1 MNQIDNDI
9 NSLFVWFSPDFY
21 EGFVY
26 NLYNYLI
33 ILISLLFFLKKK
45 KINVN
50 IFKILALCS
59 LTPFILN
66 NVIFDWH
73 QFPDQSKFL
82 NQSRELRNS
91 FLIFYDQ
98 YVHLKINYFYAS
110 IFFFNLETFSS
121 IGFINRFCFNLLII
135 FFIKKK
141 SVNEISLLLLL
152 FYPAIIF
159 QSSISLK
166 DICTFMLNIIYLYF
180 LIKKK
185 IKYRF
190 FSLFIILFLL
200 FNIGKEI
207 FFLTIF
213 LTLIYSLYKNK
224 LKYSLIVLFLLII
237 FYILNFYIFNFDFI
251 NIINEKRAGYFVEN
265 FGLYSDNFSP
275 TIYKSYYDL
284 NNLNFILIIQLLK
297 QSLYFIFSPLL
308 LTKLNLFNLILFID
322 QIFIL
327 LALFACYIKLRNY
340 NKKIFLF
347 WIFIILINSF
357 IYSLFIFNEGTM
369 FRYRFAFLVCAI
381 FAMNLELINRKS
393 S

>member
-1 MNQIDNDI
+1 MNQIDNNI

-33 ILISLLFFLKKK
+33 ILISLLFFFKKK

-73 QFPDQSKFL
+73 QFPDQSKYL
-82 NQSRELRNS
+82 NQSREIRNS

-98 YVHLKINYFYAS
+98 YVVFKINYFYAS

-141 SVNEISLLLLL
+141 SVNEISLLVLL

-166 DICTFMLNIIYLYF
+166 DIWTFMLNIIYLYF

-284 NNLNFILIIQLLK
+284 NNLNFIFIIELLK

-308 LTKLNLFNLILFID
+308 LTKLNLFSLILLID